1 MSKPLPDAALDQ
13 LWRLARTRRHWTDED
28 VPEVLIRAV
37 YDLQRFAPTSGNICP
52 GRFLFVH
59 SKEAKDRLDKL
70 MDEGNRKQTYSAP
83 WTCIVAYDLDF
94 HTQMGKLA
102 PHMKDPARTFADEKN
117 REFLA
122 FQNGSLGGAYLIMAI
137 RALGLDAGPMN
148 GFDRDGINREFF
160 IGDPKM
166 NTWRVNFVCNIG
178 HADPNETLRPRAAR
192 LDFDEAAG
200 II

>member
-1 MSKPLPDAALDQ
+1 MAKPLPDAALDQ
-13 LWRLARTRRHWTDED
+13 LWRSARTRRSWTDEE

-37 YDLQRFAPTSGNICP
+37 YDLQKWAPTSGNICP

-59 SKEAKDRLDKL
+59 SQAAKRRLDPL
-70 MDEGNRKQTYSAP
+70 MAAGNREQTMKAP

-94 HTQMGKLA
+94 PKFVPRLA
-102 PHMKDPARTFADEKN
+102 PFIKDVAKAFADAKET
-117 REFLA
+117 EWLA
-122 FQNGSLGGAYLIMAI
+122 IQNGSLGGAYLIMAA

-148 GFDRDGINREFF
+148 GFDRDGVNREFF
-160 IGDPKM
+160 LGDPKM
-166 NTWRVNFVCNIG
+166 KGWRVNFVCNLG
-178 HADPNETLRPRAAR
+178 HGGDARLFPRGER